1 MHQKLSL
8 SLVSFIFST
17 LFLYGCS
24 TTPCKIEERTV
35 SGTDSQNS
43 TSQNLKQNPTGGET
57 SMAAEKDLTSRV
69 RIYKADGSQQCGTS
83 KKIDL
88 SVMQKE
94 LGFIKVFSAENKNDG
109 LMRIQMCGHPTG
121 NCNVY
126 EIFNSDLDAA
136 LKLGYKKWIRD

>member
-1 MHQKLSL
+1 MHQKLILTFL
-8 SLVSFIFST
+8 SLV
-17 LFLYGCS
+17 FLTFFLPGCS
-24 TTPCKIEERTV
+24 TTPCKIEERSVTN
-35 SGTDSQNS
+35 SQSSNS
-43 TSQNLKQNPTGGET
+43 ENLSLQNLTGGEK
-57 SMAAEKDLTSRV
+57 SMAAEKDLTNRV

-83 KKIDL
+83 KKIEL

-94 LGFIKVFSAENKNDG
+94 LGPMKVFSAENKNDG

-126 EIFNSDLDAA
+126 EILNSDLEAA